1 MYMVWVTNPAKISV
15 FCHLGSFGGRQ
26 KAQSDLIAIN
36 AGWNLQI
43 LDVGSKSIS
52 FHLVMYIQA
61 QKSIWVGYKT
71 QLKSVFFVIW
81 GSAESSI

>member
-1 MYMVWVTNPAKISV
+1 MVWVTNPAQISV
-15 FCHLGSFGGRQ
+15 FLHLGSFGGRQ
-26 KAQSDLIAIN
+26 KAQSDLVAIN
-36 AGWNLQI
+36 ARWNLQI
-43 LDVGSKSIS
+43 LDVWSKSIS